1 VERVEGGC
9 KWGGEGAALGRGG
22 KGRSGRG
29 KGKGRPPRVLWEK
42 RNDASDD
49 F

>member
-1 VERVEGGC
+1 MGRRGGGSREER
-9 KWGGEGAALGRGG
+9 EGAAR
-22 KGRSGRG
+22 KG
-29 KGKGRPPRVLWEK
+29 KGKGRPPRALWEK

>member
-1 VERVEGGC
+1 MGRRGG
-9 KWGGEGAALGRGG
+9 GSGRGRGG
-22 KGRSGRG
+22 VVS
-29 KGKGRPPRVLWEK
+29 KGKKGGGHLGLLWEK

>member
-9 KWGGEGAALGRGG
+9 KWGGEGAAQGGEGRGG
-22 KGRSGRG
+22 REGERES
-29 KGKGRPPRVLWEK
+29 GRPPRVLWQK
-42 RNDASDD
+42 RNEASDD

>member
-1 VERVEGGC
+1 
-9 KWGGEGAALGRGG
+9 LGRGG
-22 KGRSGRG
+22 QYGEKGGSHLGL
-29 KGKGRPPRVLWEK
+29 LWEK